1 MAQTVKLSMIVMCQV
16 FCIFMYLNLVT
27 GSITSNTTFGLIKFA
42 QVMFIILLT
51 MALCTNAPKLA
62 VALLQGSP
70 QLSMGEF
77 VAAAGAAMGAMKMTQ
92 RAASGGL
99 NATKGAIGG
108 STRFLGNRLGDMA
121 AMAAGAKAASAVAN
135 ADGSNGKMAA
145 VRGAMS
151 VLGARTGNRIKQGIQ
166 NAATWTGKRGG
177 LGGGGA
183 GGSGGGKGINSFTHD
198 DPGYARSKNTDLSK
212 DNHSINYADS
222 INANGSKRTTG
233 EYMKD
238 QYEGGM
244 NIGANSYLK
253 AESRKFEKAMKKQQK
268 GQNLTLGQR
277 VDDYINSHP
286 GLPANVKDAL
296 KNSNVHYDYSRQKP
310 VDLSNVGNNT
320 PKQNLD
326 LVNTTV

>member
-121 AMAAGAKAASAVAN
+121 AMAGGAKAASAVAN

-151 VLGARTGNRIKQGIQ
+151 VLGARTGNRIKQGMQ

-177 LGGGGA
+177 LGGGGGA
-183 GGSGGGKGINSFTHD
+183 GTSGGSGSNSFMHD
-198 DPGYARSKNTDLSK
+198 DPGYARTNNTGLNKN
-212 DNHSINYADS
+212 HAMNYAESSND
-222 INANGSKRTTG
+222 NGTKRTTG

-286 GLPANVKDAL
+286 GLPANVKDTL
-296 KNSNVHYDYSRQKP
+296 KNSNVHYDYNRQKP

-320 PKQNLD
+320 PKKNLD
-326 LVNTTV
+326 TINKLV